1 MNKDNNQ
8 VTIAGEVV
16 SKFLFSHEV
25 YGEGFYT
32 TDIRVRRESGIDDVI
47 PVMISERLM
56 DVTQDYTG
64 RYMAI
69 LGQFRSFNHN
79 EGEKRKL
86 KLTVFA
92 IKVGESV
99 SKKVCDLGVVI
110 CGSGDGV
117 CISANKVKGIRCICA
132 KDKVHV
138 ERARQ
143 HVNINVLALAAEET
157 KVDEAYEML
166 QTFINTKFLEG
177 RYEERTKLIDEY
189 EKRK

>member
-1 MNKDNNQ
+1 MKIAICSDHRGYNLKCDLVKKMQENN
-8 VTIAGEVV
+8 IPFEDYGC
-16 SKFLFSHEV
+16 FSE
-25 YGEGFYT
+25 
-32 TDIRVRRESGIDDVI
+32 
-47 PVMISERLM
+47 ERC
-56 DVTQDYTG
+56 DYP
-64 RYMAI
+64 
-69 LGQFRSFNHN
+69 
-79 EGEKRKL
+79 
-86 KLTVFA
+86 VFA

-99 SKKVCDLGVVI
+99 SKKDCDLGVVI

-132 KDKVHV
+132 TDSNHV
-138 ERARQ
+138 KRARE

-166 QTFINTKFLEG
+166 KTFIGTKFLEG